1 MRGPDGR
8 CTGQSPSTKHL
19 GSWGGDGKRER
30 AEWEGKGGGRQGER
44 KRLGRVSVWLEE
56 IEST

>member
-8 CTGQSPSTKHL
+8 CTGHSPGTKHP
-19 GSWGGDGKRER
+19 GSWGGYGERER
-30 AEWEGKGGGRQGER
+30 AEWDGKGGGGYGER